1 MAQKH
6 AATDTAAEAGLAK
19 ALSTGTVLCLE
30 GIEPK
35 SLLPGKTN
43 KQTSPN
49 PSDICLFPRKI
60 INVGE
65 KKKKARHF
73 QYHPVLLVAL
83 VQEMISLLKIR
94 EPSQAVA
101 Q

>member
-49 PSDICLFPRKI
+49 PSDICLFPRKK
-60 INVGE
+60 INVE

-73 QYHPVLLVAL
+73 QYHPVLSVSL
-83 VQEMISLLKIR
+83 VQEKISLLKIR

>member
-19 ALSTGTVLCLE
+19 ALSTGTALCLE

-49 PSDICLFPRKI
+49 PSDICLFPRKK
-60 INVGE
+60 INVE

-73 QYHPVLLVAL
+73 QYHPVLLVSL
-83 VQEMISLLKIR
+83 VQEKISLLKIR

>member
-6 AATDTAAEAGLAK
+6 AVTDTAAEAGLAK
-19 ALSTGTVLCLE
+19 ALSTGTALCLE

-49 PSDICLFPRKI
+49 PSDICLFPRKK
-60 INVGE
+60 INVE
-65 KKKKARHF
+65 KKKKKARHF
-73 QYHPVLLVAL
+73 QYHPVLSVSL
-83 VQEMISLLKIR
+83 VQEKISLLKIR

>member
-19 ALSTGTVLCLE
+19 ALSTGTALCLE

-49 PSDICLFPRKI
+49 PSDICLFPRKK
-60 INVGE
+60 INVE

-73 QYHPVLLVAL
+73 QYHPVLSVSL
-83 VQEMISLLKIR
+83 VQEKISLLKIR